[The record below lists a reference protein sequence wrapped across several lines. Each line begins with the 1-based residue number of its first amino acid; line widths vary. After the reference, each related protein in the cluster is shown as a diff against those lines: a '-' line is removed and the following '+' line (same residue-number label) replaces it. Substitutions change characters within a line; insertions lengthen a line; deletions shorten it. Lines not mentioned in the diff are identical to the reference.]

1 MIRFKAK
8 IKVYDGEKIKLPQK
22 KKRNEWFW
30 CSFNT
35 TKQLIACN
43 IIYLGDDEYMQQS
56 KWYDGIIELLYGE
69 MFPPYTDEIIKELSE
84 PIKLNT
90 KYSLNGGS
98 DIIGEC
104 ELLEVIQIIK
114 NNKDIASNEDGFLR
128 DGINLI
134 MKNN

>member
-8 IKVYDGEKIKLPQK
+8 FKMYDGNGVPKPRKYGVGS
-22 KKRNEWFW
+22 W
-30 CSFNT
+30 CSLNT

-43 IIYLGDDEYMQQS
+43 IIYLGDDEYMQQC

-69 MFPPYTDEIIKELSE
+69 MFPPYADEITKELSE
-84 PIKLNT
+84 PIELNT
-90 KYSLNGGS
+90 IYFLHVGQY
-98 DIIGEC
+98 IIGEC

-114 NNKDIASNEDGFLR
+114 NNKDIASNEDSFLR